1 VTDSPLP
8 DFAAEQLSALGL
20 TLPEGAPALL
30 DRYLT
35 LLLDAN
41 QRVNLT
47 GIRDRDSG
55 WKRHLIDSLS
65 AVWALEELVPGDAI
79 IDVGSGGGLPGIPIA
94 IARPDLRVTL
104 LEATGKKADCLQ
116 SFVAGLELD
125 NVTVVNDRAEQ
136 AGRDDAHRQHYDVAI
151 CRAVGPMAELLEY
164 CLPLVRVGGFVL
176 AMKGPKVEQ
185 ELQVA
190 GDAIDLLGGGQL
202 QAVDAYPES
211 FGLDSVLISIHKD
224 RPTPKAYPRVPGKP
238 RHDPL

>member
-1 VTDSPLP
+1 MTDTPLP
-8 DFAAEQLSALGL
+8 DFAAEQLNELGL
-20 TLPEGAPALL
+20 ELPDGAAARL
-30 DRYLT
+30 DHYLT
-35 LLLDAN
+35 LLLEAN

-47 GIRDRDSG
+47 GIRDRDSA

-65 AVWALEELVPGDAI
+65 AVWALEELAPDDTL
-79 IDVGSGGGLPGIPIA
+79 IDIGTGGGLPGIPIA

-104 LEATGKKADCLQ
+104 LEATGKKADCLRR
-116 SFVAGLELD
+116 FVAELGLD
-125 NVTVVNDRAEQ
+125 NVSIVNARAEE

-176 AMKGPKVEQ
+176 AIKGPKVED
-185 ELQVA
+185 ELKTA
-190 GDAIDLLGGGQL
+190 GDAIDLLGGGTL

-211 FGLDSVLISIHKD
+211 FGLDSVLISVHKD